1 MGKDIRNRRPSYAR
15 GVADDERMAAV
26 PQVGMVVSVRTRHD
40 VVIVD
45 PDRFLAVAR
54 RAYRAQDPQ
63 ITEDEADA
71 AVADVYDA
79 VYALIDQYG
88 SLASEHPEVAAG
100 ATAQRR
106 MHGGVGLLPG
116 DRVLD
121 RPDGLSP
128 AGSVSMI
135 VLGEPQP
142 VQDYGCFLPDDAD
155 LFSVPAHRQASE

>member
-1 MGKDIRNRRPSYAR
+1 
-15 GVADDERMAAV
+15 
-26 PQVGMVVSVRTRHD
+26 MVVSVRTRQD
-40 VVIVD
+40 VVIMD
-45 PDRFLAVAR
+45 PDRFLAAAR

-63 ITEDEADA
+63 ITEDDAIEA
-71 AVADVYDA
+71 VTDVYDA
-79 VYALIDQYG
+79 AYALIDQYG

-100 ATAQRR
+100 ATERPR

-135 VLGEPQP
+135 LLDEPRP
-142 VQDYGCFLPDDAD
+142 VQDYGCALPDEAD
-155 LFSVPAHRQASE
+155 LFNVPAHRHPSD